1 VFSEKL
7 PELYLGQKLPEPK
20 LSVSVGQCSDKGRK
34 PVNQDFYGWRLPD
47 EPLLGSKGIAVAL
60 ADGIGSSEVSQVAAE
75 FAVMGF
81 LDDYYC
87 TSETWSVKRSV
98 ERVLDAT
105 NSWLHSRTRESPYR
119 YDKDR
124 GYVCTLSAL
133 VLKSTT
139 AHVFHVGDTRVYRL
153 SGHSL
158 EQLTQDHRVWV
169 SGDESHLS
177 RAIGF
182 NPQIEI
188 DYCSLEI
195 GRGDVFVLATD
206 GVHEHVDGRFV
217 AAAIGDAH
225 GSLDE
230 AARAIVAEAY
240 RRGSGDNLTVQIVAV
255 EDIPEHGISEVQQQ
269 LARLAPAPLL
279 EARAEIDGYRIVR
292 EIHASARSHIYLA
305 HDLQTEALV
314 ALKTPAT
321 DLQGDRDHLERF
333 LMEEWI
339 ARRLNSPHVL
349 KPCPRTRERRFLH
362 VAMEYLEGRT
372 LAQWMTDNP
381 RPELEKV
388 RGIVEQIARG
398 LQAFHRMEMLHQDL
412 RPQNIMIDGT
422 GTAKIIDFGSAR
434 VAGVSERAA
443 PLERSSI
450 LGTLQ
455 YTAPEYFVGD
465 PGTERSDLYSLA
477 VIAYQ
482 MLSGRLP
489 YGAEAAR
496 VRARA
501 AQRRLQY
508 ASLVGDRRDDRRDIP
523 AWIDAALRKAVHP
536 DPLERYESLSEFM
549 HDLRHPNPALLR
561 PTPLV
566 ERNPALFWKGVSVAL
581 GLALFLLLLA
591 QLGLKT

>member
-1 VFSEKL
+1 VFFD
-7 PELYLGQKLPEPK
+7 KLPEPA
-20 LSVSVGQCSDKGRK
+20 LSVLVGQCSDKGRK
-34 PVNQDFYGWRLPD
+34 PVNQDFYGWRVPE

-87 TSETWSVKRSV
+87 TSETWSVQRSV
-98 ERVLDAT
+98 ERVLGAT
-105 NSWLHSRTRESPYR
+105 NSWLHSRTRDSPYR

-139 AHVFHVGDTRVYRL
+139 AHVFHIGDTRVYRL

-158 EQLTQDHRVWV
+158 EQLTQDHRVRV
-169 SGDESHLS
+169 SADESYLS
-177 RAIGF
+177 RAVGF

-188 DYCSLEI
+188 DYRSLEI
-195 GRGDVFVLATD
+195 GRGDVFVLASD
-206 GVHEHVDGRFV
+206 GVYEHVDGRFV
-217 AAAIGDAH
+217 AAALRAAH
-225 GSLDE
+225 GNPDE

-240 RRGSGDNLTVQIVAV
+240 RRGSADNLTVQIVVV
-255 EDIPEHGISEVQQQ
+255 EDIPAHGVSEVQQQ

-279 EARAEIDGYRIVR
+279 QARAEIDGYRILR

-305 HDLQTEALV
+305 QELKTEALV

-349 KPCPRTRERRFLH
+349 KPFPRTRERRFLH
-362 VAMEYLEGRT
+362 VAMEYIEGQT
-372 LAQWMTDNP
+372 LAQWMTDHP

-412 RPQNIMIDGT
+412 RPQNVMIDGT
-422 GTAKIIDFGSAR
+422 GTVKIIDFGSVS
-434 VAGVSERAA
+434 VAGMDENASRV
-443 PLERSSI
+443 
-450 LGTLQ
+450 LGTFQ

-465 PGTERSDLYSLA
+465 AGTERSDLYSLG
-477 VIAYQ
+477 VITYQ

-496 VRARA
+496 VRNRK
-501 AQRRLQY
+501 AQRALQY
-508 ASLVGDRRDDRRDIP
+508 ASLSDEVAP
-523 AWIDAALRKAVHP
+523 WIDAALRKAVHP
-536 DPLERYESLSEFM
+536 DPLERYEALSEFV
-549 HDLRHPNPALLR
+549 HDLRHPNAALLR

-566 ERNPALFWKGVSVAL
+566 ERNPTLFWKGVSAIL
-581 GLALFLLLLA
+581 GLALLLVLLA
-591 QLGLKT
+591 QHA

>member
-1 VFSEKL
+1 VFLEKL
-7 PELYLGQKLPEPK
+7 PEPR
-20 LSVSVGQCSDKGRK
+20 LSVSVGQYSDKGRK
-34 PVNQDFYGWRLPD
+34 PVNQDFYGWRVPD

-87 TSETWSVKRSV
+87 TSETWSVQRSV
-98 ERVLDAT
+98 ERVLGAT
-105 NSWLHSRTRESPYR
+105 NSWLHSRTRNSPYR

-139 AHVFHVGDTRVYRL
+139 AHVFHIGDTRVYRL

-158 EQLTQDHRVWV
+158 EQLTQDHRVRV
-169 SGDESHLS
+169 SADESYLS
-177 RAIGF
+177 RAVGF

-188 DYCSLEI
+188 DYRSLEI
-195 GRGDVFVLATD
+195 ARGDVFVLASD
-206 GVHEHVDGRFV
+206 GVYEHVDGRFV
-217 AAAIGDAH
+217 AAALRAAH
-225 GSLDE
+225 GSPDE

-240 RRGSGDNLTVQIVAV
+240 RRGSADNLTVQIVVV
-255 EDIPEHGISEVQQQ
+255 EDIPEHGVSEVQQQ

-279 EARAEIDGYRIVR
+279 EARAEIDGYRVLR

-305 HDLQTEALV
+305 QELKTEALV

-349 KPCPRTRERRFLH
+349 KPVPRTRERRFLH
-362 VAMEYLEGRT
+362 VAMEYIEGQT
-372 LAQWMTDNP
+372 LAQWMTDHP

-412 RPQNIMIDGT
+412 RPQNIMLDGT
-422 GTAKIIDFGSAR
+422 GTVKIIDFGSAR
-434 VAGVSERAA
+434 VAGVSELAA

-465 PGTERSDLYSLA
+465 AGTERSDLYSLG

-496 VRARA
+496 VRTRK
-501 AQRRLQY
+501 AQRALQY
-508 ASLVGDRRDDRRDIP
+508 ASLSDEIP
-523 AWIDAALRKAVHP
+523 PWIDAALRKAVHP
-536 DPLERYESLSEFM
+536 DPLQRYEVLSEFV
-549 HDLRHPNPALLR
+549 HDLRHPNAALLR

-566 ERNPALFWKGVSVAL
+566 ERNPTLFWKGVSAIL
-581 GLALFLLLLA
+581 GLALLLVLLA
-591 QLGLKT
+591 QHA

>member
-1 VFSEKL
+1 VFLE
-7 PELYLGQKLPEPK
+7 KLPEPK
-20 LSVSVGQCSDKGRK
+20 LRVSVGQHSDRGRK
-34 PVNQDFYGWRLPD
+34 PVNQDFYGWRAPA
-47 EPLLGSKGIAVAL
+47 EPLLGSKGVAVAL

-87 TSETWSVKRSV
+87 TAETWSVQRSV
-98 ERVLDAT
+98 ERVLGAT
-105 NSWLHSRTRESPYR
+105 NSWLHSRTRESPHR

-139 AHVFHVGDTRVYRL
+139 AHVFHVGDARVYRL
-153 SGHSL
+153 SGSSL
-158 EQLTQDHRVWV
+158 EQLTEDHRVRV
-169 SGDESHLS
+169 SADESYLS

-188 DYCSLEI
+188 DYRSLEI
-195 GRGDVFVLATD
+195 GRGDIFVLATD

-217 AAAIGDAH
+217 AAAISNTEDLDA
-225 GSLDE
+225 
-230 AARAIVAEAY
+230 AARAIVEEAY
-240 RRGSGDNLTVQIVAV
+240 RRGSADNLTVQIVSV

-269 LARLAPAPLL
+269 LARLAPAPHL
-279 EARAEIDGYRIVR
+279 EARAEIDGYRILR

-305 HDLQTEALV
+305 QDLETQALV

-349 KPCPRTRERRFLH
+349 KPFPRTRERRFLH
-362 VAMEYLEGRT
+362 VAMEYVEGQT

-381 RPELEKV
+381 RPDLEKV

-412 RPQNIMIDGT
+412 RPQNIMIDRT
-422 GTAKIIDFGSAR
+422 GTVKIIDFGSAR
-434 VAGVSERAA
+434 VAGVSELAA
-443 PLERSSI
+443 PLDRSSI

-465 PGTERSDLYSLA
+465 PGTERSDLYSLG

-496 VRARA
+496 VRTRK
-501 AQRRLQY
+501 AQHALQY
-508 ASLVGDRRDDRRDIP
+508 EPLDGIP
-523 AWIDAALRKAVHP
+523 SWINAALRKAVHP
-536 DPLERYESLSEFM
+536 DPLERHEALSEFIY
-549 HDLRHPNPALLR
+549 DLRHPNAALLR

-566 ERNPALFWKGVSVAL
+566 ERNPLLFWRGVSAALGVAL
-581 GLALFLLLLA
+581 LLVLLA
-591 QLGLKT
+591 QHT

>member
-1 VFSEKL
+1 VFSDA
-7 PELYLGQKLPEPK
+7 LPEPA
-20 LSVSVGQCSDKGRK
+20 LRVAVGQHSDRGRK

-105 NSWLHSRTRESPYR
+105 NSWLHSRTRQSPYR

-124 GYVCTLSAL
+124 GYVCALSAL

-153 SGHSL
+153 QGDAL
-158 EQLTQDHRVWV
+158 EQLTQDHRAWV
-169 SGDESHLS
+169 SGEESYLC
-177 RAIGF
+177 RAVGF

-188 DYCSLEI
+188 DYRSLEI
-195 GRGDVFVLATD
+195 ERGDVFVLATD

-217 AAAIGDAH
+217 AAAIREAQG
-225 GSLDE
+225 GLDE
-230 AARAIVAEAY
+230 AARSIAAEAY

-255 EDIPEHGISEVQQQ
+255 EDVPDHGVSEVQQQ
-269 LARLAPAPLL
+269 LARLAPAPPQL
-279 EARAEIDGYRIVR
+279 EARAEVDGYRIVR
-292 EIHASARSHIYLA
+292 EIYASARSHIYLA
-305 HDLQTEALV
+305 LDLQTEALV

-349 KPCPRTRERRFLH
+349 KPFARTRERRLLH
-362 VAMEYLEGRT
+362 VAMEYVEGQT

-388 RGIVEQIARG
+388 RSIVEQIARG

-422 GTAKIIDFGSAR
+422 GTVKIIDFGSAR
-434 VAGVSERAA
+434 VAGVSECAA

-465 PGTERSDLYSLA
+465 PGTERADLYSLG

-496 VRARA
+496 VRTRA

-508 ASLVGDRRDDRRDIP
+508 ATLLDEQGDIP
-523 AWIDAALRKAVHP
+523 AWVDAALRKAVHP
-536 DPLERYESLSEFM
+536 DPLQRYESLSEFVY
-549 HDLRHPNPALLR
+549 DLRHPNAALLR
-561 PTPLV
+561 PTPFV
-566 ERNPALFWKGVSVAL
+566 ERNPALFWKGVSAAL